1 MNTDV
6 TVDGACD
13 LRPWF
18 AEVETT
24 LSRFDGASPLSTL
37 NAWPERWVVVPEL
50 LLRAVGA
57 ALEAAA
63 ATGGAFDPTVLDAVQ
78 AAGYGQTFELG
89 PTPVGAPTPAGRWRE
104 VRLDRQ
110 LRAVWRPRG
119 VRLDLGGIGKG
130 LAVDGGLSRLRGARR
145 ALVNAGGDLACRT
158 APGELPYLIDI
169 EDPFD
174 AERVI
179 ATFGLHRGAAATSSV
194 MGRRWGEGLHHIID
208 PRTGRPARSN
218 LVQATVFG
226 PRAAMAEV
234 LAKAAIILGE
244 ERGLQLVQRH
254 GQHALIVRDDRTL
267 IMTEGLEEYRYG
279 AA

>member
-6 TVDGACD
+6 TADGAG
-13 LRPWF
+13 LLLPWF
-18 AEVETT
+18 REVEAT
-24 LSRFDGASPLSTL
+24 LSRFDPASPLSVL
-37 NAWPERWVVVPEL
+37 NARPGRWVVVPDL
-50 LLRAVGA
+50 LLHAVGA

-63 ATGGAFDPTVLDAVQ
+63 ATGGAFDPTVLNAVE
-78 AAGYGQTFELG
+78 AAGYGQSFDLG
-89 PTPVGAPTPAGRWRE
+89 PSPVGEPAPAGRWPE
-104 VRLDRQ
+104 VRLDREM
-110 LRAVWRPRG
+110 RAIWLPQG

-130 LAVDGGLSRLRGARR
+130 LAVDGGLARLKGPRR

-158 APGELPYLIDI
+158 APGDLPYLIDI

-174 AERVI
+174 PNRVI

-194 MGRRWGEGLHHIID
+194 MGRRWGQGLHHIID
-208 PRTGRPARSN
+208 PQTGRPARSN

-234 LAKAAIILGE
+234 LAKAAIVLGA
-244 ERGLQLVQRH
+244 ERGLALVRRH
-254 GQHALIVRDDRTL
+254 GHHALIVCDDRTI
-267 IMTEGLEEYRYG
+267 IMTEGLEEYRHG

>member
-1 MNTDV
+1 V
-6 TVDGACD
+6 TVDGQAD

-18 AEVETT
+18 AEVEAMLT
-24 LSRFDGASPLSTL
+24 RFDPGSPLSWL
-37 NAWPERWVVVPEL
+37 NAHPERWVVVPQL
-50 LLRAVGA
+50 LLHAVGA

-63 ATGGAFDPTVLDAVQ
+63 ATDGAFDPTILGALEG
-78 AAGYGQTFELG
+78 AGYGQSFDLG
-89 PTPVGAPTPAGRWRE
+89 PTPGATAAPARAGRWGE
-104 VRLDRQ
+104 VRLDRHLQ
-110 LRAVWRPRG
+110 AIWLPQG
-119 VRLDLGGIGKG
+119 VRLD
-130 LAVDGGLSRLRGARR
+130 
-145 ALVNAGGDLACRT
+145 LVNAGGDLACRT
-158 APGELPYLIDI
+158 APRDMPYLIDI

-174 AERVI
+174 SERTI

-234 LAKAAIILGE
+234 LAKAAIVLGE
-244 ERGLQLVQRH
+244 HDGLRLVQKH
-254 GQHALIVRDDRTL
+254 GHHALIVRSDGSI
-267 IMTEGLEEYRYG
+267 IMTEGLEEYRHG

>member
-1 MNTDV
+1 
-6 TVDGACD
+6 VDGQAD

-18 AEVETT
+18 AEVEAMLT
-24 LSRFDGASPLSTL
+24 RFDPGSPLSWL
-37 NAWPERWVVVPEL
+37 NAHPERWVVVPQL
-50 LLRAVGA
+50 LLHAVGA

-63 ATGGAFDPTVLDAVQ
+63 ATDGAFDPTILGALEG
-78 AAGYGQTFELG
+78 AGYGQSFDLG
-89 PTPVGAPTPAGRWRE
+89 PTPGATAAPARAGRWGE
-104 VRLDRQ
+104 VRLDRHLQ
-110 LRAVWRPRG
+110 AIWLPQG

-130 LAVDGGLSRLRGARR
+130 LAVDGGLARLPGPVR

-158 APGELPYLIDI
+158 APRDMPYLIDI

-174 AERVI
+174 SERTI

-234 LAKAAIILGE
+234 LAKAAIVLGE
-244 ERGLQLVQRH
+244 HDGLRLVQKH
-254 GQHALIVRDDRTL
+254 GHHALIVRSDGSI
-267 IMTEGLEEYRYG
+267 IMTEGLEEYRHG